1 MKISVKAVNDSF
13 KRINEDINKNNTSNK
28 RLTEA
33 RMSWKKVKDS
43 IKQSLDDGIDPFY
56 EETDAAM
63 YVETIMQK
71 VEEQED
77 IFLEPSIQAGRG
89 GMFFYHG
96 DKQTGEQDY
105 QEFNQTIAEM
115 VLDCSGP
122 KEFSS
127 YYSSMLDDY
136 HDYSDDDDY
145 DDYDDE
151 DVYDDEKEDHKVDSP
166 VHAFYDKEG
175 RLLDKDGNSIEDK
188 SNITEITIADG
199 VKTIGRAAFFNCN
212 SLTNIKIPDTV
223 TSIGEWAFDRCSS
236 LTSINI
242 PNGVTIIEANAF
254 GGCDSLTS
262 INIPNSVTSIED
274 RAFAGCYSLRSI
286 DIPDNVKSIGER
298 AFTEC
303 QSLTSINIPNS
314 VTSIGEYAFARCFN
328 VTRINIPGS
337 VTNIESCAFY
347 FCDKLTSVNIG
358 NGVTIIE
365 YGAFDSCSSLTSVVI
380 PKSVTSIEGRAFSRC
395 DNLKTVYLENPNTKY
410 EEDTFPEHTE
420 IIKKG
425 TNESMKYR
433 KNESINL
440 KKAKRLLENNGYEVV
455 KKNNLNEILSESD
468 FIDPM
473 RVIISIK
480 PKEDDDYHMQ
490 QAMNFFN
497 KNIYTWKLGPEVLV
511 DNSDGTYQLCFPGVD
526 DWMNKI
532 KLHCKESILDIQ
544 VESLI

>member
-1 MKISVKAVNDSF
+1 MKFSAKAVNDSF
-13 KRINEDINKNNTSNK
+13 KRLNEAINKDNTFNK

-33 RMSWKKVKDS
+33 KMSWKKVKDS

-89 GMFFYHG
+89 GIFFYHG

-127 YYSSMLDDY
+127 YYSNMLDDY
-136 HDYSDDDDY
+136 HDYSDDDYY
-145 DDYDDE
+145 DDDDYE
-151 DVYDDEKEDHKVDSP
+151 VDSP
-166 VHAFYDKEG
+166 DYAFYDKAG
-175 RLLDKDGNSIEDK
+175 RLLDKDGNSIKDR
-188 SNITEITIADG
+188 SNIREITIADD
-199 VKTIGRAAFFNCN
+199 VTFIAARAFEDCN
-212 SLTNIKIPDTV
+212 NLTSIKIPDTV
-223 TSIGEWAFDRCSS
+223 TSIGDYAFWK
-236 LTSINI
+236 
-242 PNGVTIIEANAF
+242 
-254 GGCDSLTS
+254 CDSLTS
-262 INIPNSVTSIED
+262 ISIPTSVTSIGEGAF
-274 RAFAGCYSLRSI
+274 RYCKSLISIEIPSGVTSIEEEAFAYCYFL
-286 DIPDNVKSIGER
+286 
-298 AFTEC
+298 
-303 QSLTSINIPNS
+303 QSINIPNS
-314 VTSIGEYAFARCFN
+314 VTSIGYEAFS
-328 VTRINIPGS
+328 G
-337 VTNIESCAFY
+337 
-347 FCDKLTSVNIG
+347 
-358 NGVTIIE
+358 
-365 YGAFDSCSSLTSVVI
+365 CSSLTSIKI
-380 PKSVTSIEGRAFSRC
+380 PDSVTSIGDYAFISCINLTSIDISNSVTNIRRGAFYNC
-395 DNLKTVYLENPNTKY
+395 FRLTSISIPNGVTSIENYAFAYCNALTNINIPNSVMSIGENAFVPCSNLKTVYLENPNTKY
-410 EEDTFPEHTE
+410 EENSFPEDTK

-425 TNESMKYR
+425 TDESMKIR

-490 QAMNFFN
+490 QAMDFFN

-532 KLHCKESILDIQ
+532 KLHCEESILNIQ
-544 VESLI
+544 VKSLI